1 MGSIHTLAWCG
12 SRICVDTTEVV
23 ETDHDQEVVSIE
35 DVECE
40 HDGVLGRIQVG
51 DNVDVHGTDHHCDA
65 NQDQQETEL
74 HMDME
79 GWVNIRS

>member
-1 MGSIHTLAWCG
+1 M
-12 SRICVDTTEVV
+12 
-23 ETDHDQEVVSIE
+23 SIE

-74 HMDME
+74 HVDMYRRMGE
-79 GWVNIRS
+79 HSIIILLRQEARGSHYNMVSATVIKIEVRP